1 MKNMTDESIYRLEA
15 EQVNRD
21 YCDGKISL
29 HALVEIFERYVR
41 ERESE
46 RASDSET
53 LRGAWGQIEI
63 MNAINQDDP
72 SNSSKNESKVRE
84 VIQEF
89 LDLLP

>member
-1 MKNMTDESIYRLEA
+1 MTDQSIYRLEA

>member
-1 MKNMTDESIYRLEA
+1 M
-15 EQVNRD
+15 
-21 YCDGKISL
+21 

-72 SNSSKNESKVRE
+72 SNSSKNESEVRE

>member
-1 MKNMTDESIYRLEA
+1 MTDQSIYLLEA

-63 MNAINQDDP
+63 VNAINQDDP
-72 SNSSKNESKVRE
+72 SNSSKNESEVRE

>member
-1 MKNMTDESIYRLEA
+1 MKNMTDQSIYRLEA

>member
-1 MKNMTDESIYRLEA
+1 MKNMTDQSIYRLEA

-72 SNSSKNESKVRE
+72 SNSSKNESEVRE

>member
-1 MKNMTDESIYRLEA
+1 VKNMTDQSIYRLEA

-72 SNSSKNESKVRE
+72 SNSSKNESEVRE

>member
-1 MKNMTDESIYRLEA
+1 MTDQSIYRLEA

-63 MNAINQDDP
+63 VNAINQDDP
-72 SNSSKNESKVRE
+72 SNSSKNESEVRE